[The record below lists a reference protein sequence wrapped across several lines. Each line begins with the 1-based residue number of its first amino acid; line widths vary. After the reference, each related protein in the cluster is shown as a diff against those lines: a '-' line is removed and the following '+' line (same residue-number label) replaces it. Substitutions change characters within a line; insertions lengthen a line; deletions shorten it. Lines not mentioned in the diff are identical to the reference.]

1 MSTKYKVHLQNVSS
15 ISEVPNRF
23 SIQRWVNEV
32 LADERDH
39 AELTIRIVDEEESQ
53 QLNRD
58 YRGKDKPT
66 NVLSFGF
73 ELPDEVDESLLGDLI
88 ICAQVVMREATEQEK
103 AQEAHWAHMII
114 HGILHLLG
122 YDHEND
128 ADADV
133 MESKEIAILARLD
146 FPNPYTELEGD
157 PT

>member
-1 MSTKYKVHLQNVSS
+1 MSTKYKVHLQNVSNVTD
-15 ISEVPNRF
+15 VPNRF

-39 AELTIRIVDEEESQ
+39 AELTIRIVDEDESQ
-53 QLNRD
+53 RLNRD

-73 ELPDEVDESLLGDLI
+73 ELPDEVDEALLGDLI
-88 ICAQVVMREATEQEK
+88 ICAQVVTREASEQDK
-103 AQEAHWAHMII
+103 TQEAHWAHMIV

-128 ADADV
+128 ADAEV

-146 FPNPYTELEGD
+146 FPNPYTELEGG